1 MVFTQ
6 GEEGVKTVLK
16 IMKNELERAM
26 MLAGIKMLVN
36 FNDTVSDATWFSS
49 ELFSPIMNN
58 PYLYVVKLA
67 TESLFK
73 LNLVQ

>member
-16 IMKNELERAM
+16 IMKNERERAM

-36 FNDTVSDATWFSS
+36 FNDTVSDAT
-49 ELFSPIMNN
+49 
-58 PYLYVVKLA
+58 
-67 TESLFK
+67 
-73 LNLVQ
+73 

>member
-1 MVFTQ
+1 MYLLLILSVFAPCRQHSSRLLKWKCDLVFTQ

-36 FNDTVSDATWFSS
+36 FNDTVSDAT
-49 ELFSPIMNN
+49 
-58 PYLYVVKLA
+58 
-67 TESLFK
+67 
-73 LNLVQ
+73 

>member
-1 MVFTQ
+1 
-6 GEEGVKTVLK
+6 
-16 IMKNELERAM
+16 MKNELERAM
-26 MLAGIKMLVN
+26 MLAGILILVN

-58 PYLYVVKLA
+58 PYLYVMKLA
-67 TESLFK
+67 PEALFK